1 MLISFAA
8 LSEEIVLLF
17 HLAQLIVILSNFADV
32 LKLPAMENK
41 LMAISA
47 NKMLIGYFFKK
58 LSINRQPL
66 CDSFLGLFKSK

>member
-1 MLISFAA
+1 MPISFAA
-8 LSEEIVLLF
+8 LSEEMVLLF

-32 LKLPAMENK
+32 LKLPAIENK

-58 LSINRQPL
+58 VEFCPYLIAKII
-66 CDSFLGLFKSK
+66 CY